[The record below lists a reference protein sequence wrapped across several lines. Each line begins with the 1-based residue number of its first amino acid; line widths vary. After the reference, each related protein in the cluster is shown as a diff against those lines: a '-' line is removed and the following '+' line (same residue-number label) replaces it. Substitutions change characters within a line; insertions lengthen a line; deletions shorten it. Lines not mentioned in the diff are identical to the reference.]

1 MQLRYH
7 GRKCLFIFQLINY
20 LFIHS
25 FWSGYGI
32 AYISFFI
39 VCLFVCYC
47 RYQTQVHIVKKAT
60 WLWNVTLT
68 SFLHSLPLLLLL
80 FSQVVCV
87 IQLFGMAKNQSSRL
101 PSFLPFFLSPIFFL
115 CFSLVCFFYLFIY
128 FSFYL
133 FIYLFISLFI
143 HCFSPLSSLIKKTLP
158 HGIEPWTQR
167 LTAARSTN

>member
-47 RYQTQVHIVKKAT
+47 RYQTQVHIVKKAS
-60 WLWNVTLT
+60 WLWNVTLS
-68 SFLHSLPLLLLL
+68 SFLPSFVPSLSLLLLL

-87 IQLFGMAKNQSSRL
+87 IQLFGMAKNQSSQ
-101 PSFLPFFLSPIFFL
+101 FPFFLSPVFFL
-115 CFSLVCFFYLFIY
+115 SFFLLFIFLFIYLFIY

-133 FIYLFISLFI
+133 LF
-143 HCFSPLSSLIKKTLP
+143 LSSLFF
-158 HGIEPWTQR
+158 G
-167 LTAARSTN
+167 

>member
-47 RYQTQVHIVKKAT
+47 RYQTQVHIVKKAS
-60 WLWNVTLT
+60 WLWNVTLS
-68 SFLHSLPLLLLL
+68 SF
-80 FSQVVCV
+80 
-87 IQLFGMAKNQSSRL
+87 L
-101 PSFLPFFLSPIFFL
+101 PSFLPSPFFCYCSLRLFVLYSCLVWLKINPHNFLSSSLLFSFFLS
-115 CFSLVCFFYLFIY
+115 LVY

-133 FIYLFISLFI
+133 FIYLFLFLFIVSLF
-143 HCFSPLSSLIKKTLP
+143 SLLWLKRRFRMGSN
-158 HGIEPWTQR
+158 HGP
-167 LTAARSTN
+167 SG